1 MDIFLIIL
9 LLAVGIALIVKG
21 GDWFV
26 DAASNIAEISGIPQ
40 FIIGATIVSL
50 GTTMPELLTSIFAA
64 VKGEADMAVG
74 NAVGSV
80 IANIGLILAISLIF
94 MPHVIKRK
102 DYLFK
107 GLAMVG
113 AILLL
118 YLLCLK
124 GYLNAWL
131 SLFILAI
138 FIAFIIENII
148 VGKKQSISD
157 SLEPIEKPAEDT
169 LKKPILDASQKKKIV
184 LKNIAIFLVGAA
196 CIVGGAAL
204 LVDNGTAL
212 ATILNIP
219 SGIIAVTIV
228 AIGTSLPE
236 LVTTITAIVKKKH
249 DLSVGNIIGANIID
263 ITLILP
269 ICAMIQGG
277 KLLISP
283 QGFLLDMPICL
294 AVGLIAILPALIF
307 NKFSRWQGFALLATY
322 ISYMV
327 ILFVKFL

>member
-1 MDIFLIIL
+1 MEIFLIIL
-9 LLAVGIALIVKG
+9 LLVVGIVLIVKG

-50 GTTMPELLTSIFAA
+50 GTTMPELLTSIIAA
-64 VKGEADMAVG
+64 AKGEADMAVG

-102 DYLFK
+102 NYMFK

-118 YLLCLK
+118 YILCLK

-131 SLFILAI
+131 SLFVLAI
-138 FIAFIIENII
+138 FIAFVIENII
-148 VGKKQSISD
+148 VGKKQSSVEP
-157 SLEPIEKPAEDT
+157 LEPIEKPEE
-169 LKKPILDASQKKKIV
+169 KPSADVSNKKKVI
-184 LKNIAIFLVGAA
+184 LKNIAVFAVGAA

-212 ATILNIP
+212 ANILNIP

-236 LVTTITAIVKKKH
+236 LVTTLTAIVKKKH

-277 KLLISP
+277 NLIISP
-283 QGFLLDMPICL
+283 QGLLLDLPICL
-294 AVGLIAILPALIF
+294 AVGAIAVLPALVF

-322 ISYMV
+322 AAYIV